1 MGAPTVRRTVIPVDG
16 DQQARLRQIR
26 ARLEADARPTA
37 PPTDRRPQTGL
48 HDLRRQIRTEIGAA
62 RCDRMTLGDW
72 RLLAQMAEAGAT
84 VQTLA
89 RFIRARQD
97 AR

>member
-1 MGAPTVRRTVIPVDG
+1 MGALTVRRTVIPVDG

-26 ARLEADARPTA
+26 ARLEADARPIASLTKPA
-37 PPTDRRPQTGL
+37 GDRL

-84 VQTLA
+84 VPTLA